1 MPFSFFLT
9 NKFLKSKRD
18 SRFLSLITLI
28 SIAGISIGVAVVII
42 SIGVL
47 QGFENSIRDRIVQLN
62 SHIKITAFGNINLQG
77 YETTSEQIKNEL
89 GNNLKDISPF
99 VSKMAVVRSD
109 KLSEG
114 FMLNGILPDDGNV
127 NIKDFIIAGSYDFT
141 SNEGLGSI
149 IVGKKLT
156 ERLSVGIGDTLT
168 IFTLRK
174 DKLPSLANPPGIE
187 QFRVSGIYE
196 SGMAEYDDL
205 NGYIDLKT
213 AQELFSMDDAISG
226 MNIKINDVSKIDSLT
241 AELQDF
247 LRYPHYVRSI
257 FDVHRN
263 IFTWLDLQKEPIPIV
278 LGLIILVAVFNIV
291 GTLLMIVLERTNTV
305 GVLKS
310 LGATRNQILKIF
322 VLQGG
327 FLGLI
332 GILFGNIL
340 AFLLSFMQNKFELIT
355 VPGDIYFMSQ
365 VHLSINIENYII
377 ISFITFFLCII
388 AAVIP
393 SYIASR
399 INPITAIKFS

>member
-47 QGFENSIRDRIVQLN
+47 QGFENSIRDRIVELN
-62 SHIKITAFGNINLQG
+62 SHIKITAFGGINLYG
-77 YETTSEQIKNEL
+77 YEKTSEQINKKLKNDLIE
-89 GNNLKDISPF
+89 ISPF
-99 VSKMAVVRSD
+99 AAKMAVVRAD
-109 KLSEG
+109 NISEG
-114 FMLNGILPDDGNV
+114 FMLNGILADDGNV
-127 NIKDFIIAGSYDFT
+127 NIKEFIVDGSFDFT
-141 SNEGLGSI
+141 SDNGLEKI

-156 ERLSVGIGDTLT
+156 ERLSTGLGDTLT

-187 QFRVSGIYE
+187 QFTIGGIYE

-213 AQELFSMDDAISG
+213 AQNLFSMEDAISG

-278 LGLIILVAVFNIV
+278 LGLIILVAVFNII
-291 GTLLMIVLERTNTV
+291 GTLLMIVLERTNTI

-322 VLQGG
+322 ILQGG

-365 VHLSINIENYII
+365 VELSMNIENYII
-377 ISFITFFLCII
+377 ISLITFFLCII

>member
-1 MPFSFFLT
+1 M
-9 NKFLKSKRD
+9 
-18 SRFLSLITLI
+18 
-28 SIAGISIGVAVVII
+28 
-42 SIGVL
+42 
-47 QGFENSIRDRIVQLN
+47 E
-62 SHIKITAFGNINLQG
+62 
-77 YETTSEQIKNEL
+77 
-89 GNNLKDISPF
+89 
-99 VSKMAVVRSD
+99 
-109 KLSEG
+109 
-114 FMLNGILPDDGNV
+114 
-127 NIKDFIIAGSYDFT
+127 
-141 SNEGLGSI
+141 
-149 IVGKKLT
+149 
-156 ERLSVGIGDTLT
+156 
-168 IFTLRK
+168 
-174 DKLPSLANPPGIE
+174 
-187 QFRVSGIYE
+187 
-196 SGMAEYDDL
+196 
-205 NGYIDLKT
+205 
-213 AQELFSMDDAISG
+213 DAISG

-278 LGLIILVAVFNIV
+278 LGLIILVAVFNII
-291 GTLLMIVLERTNTV
+291 GTLLMIVLERTNTI

-322 VLQGG
+322 ILQGG

-365 VHLSINIENYII
+365 VELSMNIENYII
-377 ISFITFFLCII
+377 ISLITFFLCII